1 MQPKYGTI
9 LMKRYF
15 PFLLLMLLIAGCAT
29 TPYQPL
35 APLKIQSATLP
46 ELTVKINASAAE
58 LKTLKSTMNIR
69 VRERGMEGA
78 RECQGLLAYEKS
90 EKLYLKGYRP
100 LIPTFF
106 TLVSNDG
113 KFWVHTPKDNQVLT
127 GKVSDLNE
135 TDNLQMGIRPDDLL
149 RTLNMNPI
157 PTSTDYIVEMQEL
170 PAQYIISVFRTDL
183 AASEKFLARQITV
196 ERIFLNVEREV
207 YYNNYGIA
215 ELDIVRK
222 DYTHEGAVYFPREI
236 VIFRPDL
243 GSSLF
248 LKANKLMINPE
259 LNPKLFN
266 FEMPGGAKVEELK
279 KT

>member
-1 MQPKYGTI
+1 
-9 LMKRYF
+9 MKRYF